1 MEARG
6 SHPRVATAQWLTT
19 GILAGG
25 AMAINGCAECLKKQR
40 EIDRLA
46 EALQRL
52 KQKLRYQ
59 ERQATE
65 GFFGSATPSAKR
77 PVKAST
83 PPPQAPKR
91 KGARPGH
98 LGVGRHTFDASQAE
112 QVVDIPPVVGDRCPD
127 CDAVL
132 EDKGTDS
139 RAVLESHPVKAERIL
154 YRLPK
159 RYCPRCRRTFQP
171 RAPAVLPQSL
181 YGNQLIATATTMHYL
196 HGIPLGRV
204 CEQTGLGPGS
214 VVEVFHRLARVFA
227 GIPDRLI
234 QEYRQAPVK
243 HADETGWRTN
253 GHNGYAWL
261 FATPHLS
268 LFLFRQTR
276 AASVPQ
282 QVFGKPW
289 LPGCLVVDRY
299 GGYNKVP
306 CAIQYCYS
314 HLLREVQDLE
324 KEFPE
329 AAEVT
334 AFVSTVAP
342 QLALAMGLRAQP
354 ISDAEFARQAVA
366 LKAQLMTSME
376 APAQHLG
383 IRRIQEIFRANG
395 DRLYHW
401 AEDRRIPAENN
412 LAERDL
418 RPTVIARK
426 VSFGSQSD
434 AGAHTRGVLMSVLHT
449 LKKRGRDVVAHLKGV
464 LDQLADDIHQDPW
477 PLLFPEGPT

>member
-1 MEARG
+1 MVG
-6 SHPRVATAQWLTT
+6 
-19 GILAGG
+19 AG
-25 AMAINGCAECLKKQR
+25 MAINGCTECLKKQR
-40 EIDRLA
+40 EIDRLT
-46 EALQRL
+46 EELQRL
-52 KQKLRYQ
+52 KQNLRYQ
-59 ERQATE
+59 ARQAQE
-65 GFFGSATPSAKR
+65 GFFGSSTPSAKL
-77 PVKAST
+77 PVKPST
-83 PPPQAPKR
+83 KLADTPKR
-91 KGARPGH
+91 RGARPGH
-98 LGVGRHTFDASQAE
+98 QGTGRQAFDEHHAE
-112 QVVDIPPVVGDRCPD
+112 RVVDVAAPVGDHCPD
-127 CDAVL
+127 CHAPL
-132 EDKGTDS
+132 EGKGTAS
-139 RAVLESHPVKAERIL
+139 RAVLESRPVKAERVL

-171 RAPAVLPQSL
+171 RAPAVLPKSL
-181 YGNQLIATATTMHYL
+181 YGNQLLATATTMHYL
-196 HGIPLGRV
+196 HGIPLGKV

-214 VVEVFHRLARVFA
+214 VVEVFHRVARLLAD
-227 GIPDRLI
+227 IPERLI

-243 HADETGWRTN
+243 HADETSWRTK
-253 GHNGYAWL
+253 GQNGYAWL
-261 FATPHLS
+261 FATPRLS

-306 CAIQYCYS
+306 CAIQYCYG

-324 KEFPE
+324 KEFPQ
-329 AAEVT
+329 AAEVQ

-354 ISDAEFARQAVA
+354 IADAEFFRQAAA
-366 LKAQLMTSME
+366 LKAQIIASME
-376 APAQHLG
+376 APAHHLG
-383 IRRIQEIFRANG
+383 IRHIQEIFRANA

-401 AEDRRIPAENN
+401 AEDRRIPADNN

-434 AGAHTRGVLMSVLHT
+434 AGAHTRGILMSVLHT
-449 LKKRGRDVVAHLKGV
+449 LKKRQVDVVAHLKGV
-464 LDQLADDIHQDPW
+464 LDRLADDLHQDPW
-477 PLLFPEGPT
+477 PLLFPEGPTCD

>member
-1 MEARG
+1 
-6 SHPRVATAQWLTT
+6 
-19 GILAGG
+19 
-25 AMAINGCAECLKKQR
+25 MAINGCAECLKKQQ
-40 EIDRLA
+40 EIDRLT

-52 KQKLRYQ
+52 QQKLRYH

-65 GFFGSATPSAKR
+65 GFFGSATPSAKL
-77 PVKAST
+77 PGKANT
-83 PPPQAPKR
+83 PLATAPRR

-98 LGVGRHTFDASQAE
+98 PGAGRHAFDARQAE
-112 QVVDIPPVVGDRCPD
+112 RVIDIPPVGDARCPE
-127 CDAVL
+127 CATLL

-139 RAVLESHPVKAERIL
+139 RAVVESHPVKAERVL

-171 RAPAVLPQSL
+171 RAPAVLPKSL
-181 YGNQLIATATTMHYL
+181 YGNQLLATATTMHYL
-196 HGIPLGRV
+196 HGIPLGKV

-214 VVEVFHRLARVFA
+214 MVEIFHRVARLCA
-227 GIPDRLI
+227 GIPDQLI
-234 QEYRQAPVK
+234 QAYRRAPVK

-253 GHNGYAWL
+253 GKNGYAWL
-261 FATPHLS
+261 FATPRLS

-324 KEFPE
+324 KEFPD

-366 LKAQLMTSME
+366 LKAQLLATME
-376 APAQHLG
+376 EPAHHLG
-383 IRRIQEIFRANG
+383 IRRIQEIFQANV

-401 AEDRRIPAENN
+401 AKDRRIPADNN

-434 AGAHTRGVLMSVLHT
+434 AGAQTRGVLMSVLHT
-449 LKKRGRDVVAHLKGV
+449 MKKRQVDVVAHLKAV
-464 LDQLADDIHQDPW
+464 LDQLALDLQQDPF
-477 PLLFPEGPT
+477 PLLFPEAPT

>member
-1 MEARG
+1 M
-6 SHPRVATAQWLTT
+6 TL
-19 GILAGG
+19 
-25 AMAINGCAECLKKQR
+25 NGCTACLKKQR
-40 EIDRLA
+40 EIDRLT
-46 EALQRL
+46 EELQRL
-52 KQKLRYQ
+52 RQKLRYQ

-65 GFFGSATPSAKR
+65 GFFGSATPSAKL
-77 PVKAST
+77 PVKANT
-83 PPPQAPKR
+83 PPSKALKR
-91 KGARPGH
+91 KGAQPGH
-98 LGVGRHTFDASQAE
+98 PGAGRQAFDASQAE
-112 QVVDIPPVVGDRCPD
+112 RVIDIAPIVGNRCPD
-127 CDAVL
+127 CNARL
-132 EDKGTDS
+132 EDKGTAG
-139 RAVLESHPVKAERIL
+139 RAVLESCPVKAERVL
-154 YRLPK
+154 YQLPK
-159 RYCPRCRRTFQP
+159 QYCPSCRRTFQP
-171 RAPAVLPQSL
+171 RAPAVLPKSL

-196 HGIPLGRV
+196 HGIPLGKV
-204 CEQTGLGPGS
+204 CDQMGLGPGS
-214 VVEVFHRLARVFA
+214 VVEVFHRVARLFA
-227 GIPDRLI
+227 GVPDRLI

-261 FATPHLS
+261 FATSRLS

-282 QVFGKPW
+282 YVFGKSW

-329 AAEVT
+329 VAEVK

-354 ISDAEFARQAVA
+354 LSDPKFAQQAPA
-366 LKAQLMTSME
+366 LKAQIMASME
-376 APAQHLG
+376 APARHLG
-383 IRRIQEIFRANG
+383 ICRIQEIFRANA

-401 AEDRRIPAENN
+401 AEDRRVPAENN

-434 AGAHTRGVLMSVLHT
+434 AGAHTRGILMSVLHT
-449 LKKRGRDVVAHLKGV
+449 LKKRHMDVVAQLKRV
-464 LDQLADDIHQDPW
+464 LDQLAFNLYQDPF

>member
-1 MEARG
+1 M
-6 SHPRVATAQWLTT
+6 
-19 GILAGG
+19 
-25 AMAINGCAECLKKQR
+25 AMAMNGCAECLKKPR
-40 EIDRLA
+40 EIDRLT
-46 EALQRL
+46 EEIQGLR
-52 KQKLRYQ
+52 QKLRYQ
-59 ERQATE
+59 ERRANE
-65 GFFGSATPSAKR
+65 GFFGSATSSAKR
-77 PVKAST
+77 PVKANT
-83 PPPQAPKR
+83 PSAPEPRR

-98 LGVGRHTFDASQAE
+98 PGVGRQAFDASQAE
-112 QVVDIPPVVGDRCPD
+112 RVVEVATEVGERCPD
-127 CDAVL
+127 CDALL
-132 EDKGTDS
+132 EEKGTDS
-139 RAVLESHPVKAERIL
+139 RLVLESRPVKAERVL

-159 RYCPRCRRTFQP
+159 HYGPRCRRTFQP
-171 RAPAVLPQSL
+171 RAPAVLPKSL

-214 VVEVFHRLARVFA
+214 LVEICHRLARLCA
-227 GIPDRLI
+227 GIPDHLI
-234 QEYRQAPVK
+234 VEYRQAPVK

-261 FATPHLS
+261 FATPRLS
-268 LFLFRQTR
+268 VFLFRQTR

-282 QVFGKPW
+282 QVFGKSW

-299 GGYNKVP
+299 SGYNKVP

-324 KEFPE
+324 KEFPDST
-329 AAEVT
+329 EVM

-342 QLALAMGLRAQP
+342 QLTLAMRLRAQP
-354 ISDAEFARQAVA
+354 IEDAAFARQAAA
-366 LKAQLMTSME
+366 LKAQLMASME

-383 IRRIQEIFRANG
+383 IHRIQEIFRANG
-395 DRLYHW
+395 DRLYQW
-401 AEDRRIPAENN
+401 VDDRRIPAENN

-434 AGAHTRGVLMSVLHT
+434 AGAQTRGILMSVLHT
-449 LKKRGRDVVAHLKGV
+449 LKKRQVDVVAYLKAV
-464 LDQLADDIHQDPW
+464 LDQLALDSHQDPF
-477 PLLFPEGPT
+477 PLLFPEAPT

>member
-1 MEARG
+1 
-6 SHPRVATAQWLTT
+6 
-19 GILAGG
+19 
-25 AMAINGCAECLKKQR
+25 MALHGCAECLKKQQK
-40 EIDRLA
+40 IDRLT

-52 KQKLRYQ
+52 QQKLRYQ

-65 GFFGSATPSAKR
+65 GFFGSATPSAKL
-77 PVKAST
+77 PVKANT
-83 PPPQAPKR
+83 PLATAPRR

-98 LGVGRHTFDASQAE
+98 PGAGRRAFDASQAE
-112 QVVDIPPVVGDRCPD
+112 RVVDIAPGLGDRCPD
-127 CDAVL
+127 CDARW
-132 EDKGTDS
+132 EDQGTDS
-139 RAVLESHPVKAERIL
+139 RAVIASRPVKAERVR

-159 RYCPRCRRTFQP
+159 RYCPRCCRTFQP
-171 RAPAVLPQSL
+171 RAPAVLPKSL
-181 YGNQLIATATTMHYL
+181 SGNQLLATATTRHDL
-196 HGIPLGRV
+196 SGIPLGKV

-214 VVEVFHRLARVFA
+214 MVEVCHRVARLCA
-227 GIPDRLI
+227 AIPDRLI

-243 HADETGWRTN
+243 HADETSWRTN
-253 GHNGYAWL
+253 GHKGDAWL
-261 FATPHLS
+261 FATPRLS

-282 QVFGKPW
+282 HVFGKPW

-299 GGYNKVP
+299 SGYTKVP
-306 CAIQYCYS
+306 CAIQSGYS
-314 HLLREVQDLE
+314 HLLREVQGLD
-324 KEFPE
+324 KEFPK

-342 QLALAMGLRAQP
+342 QLALAMGLRAPP
-354 ISDAEFARQAVA
+354 ISDSEFAQQAAA
-366 LKAQLMTSME
+366 LKAQIRAMME
-376 APAQHLG
+376 TPAHHLG
-383 IRRIQEIFRANG
+383 IRRLQEIFRANV

-434 AGAHTRGVLMSVLHT
+434 AGAQTRGVLMSVLHT
-449 LKKRGRDVVAHLKGV
+449 LKKRQVDVVAHLKAV
-464 LDQLADDIHQDPW
+464 LDQLALDIRQDPF
-477 PLLFPEGPT
+477 PLLFPEAPT

>member
-1 MEARG
+1 
-6 SHPRVATAQWLTT
+6 
-19 GILAGG
+19 
-25 AMAINGCAECLKKQR
+25 MAINGCAECLKKQR
-40 EIDRLA
+40 EIDRLT
-46 EALQRL
+46 EELQRL
-52 KQKLRYQ
+52 RQKLRYQ

-77 PVKAST
+77 PVKANT
-83 PPPQAPKR
+83 PPPKVPQR

-98 LGVGRHTFDASQAE
+98 PGVGRHAFDASHAE
-112 QVVDIPPVVGDRCPD
+112 RVVDIAPAVGNRCPA
-127 CDAVL
+127 CDARL
-132 EDKGTDS
+132 ADKGTAC
-139 RAVLESHPVKAERIL
+139 RAVLESYPLKAERVL
-154 YRLPK
+154 YRSPK
-159 RYCPRCRRTFQP
+159 QYCPRCRRTFQP
-171 RAPAVLPQSL
+171 RTPAILPKSL
-181 YGNQLIATATTMHYL
+181 YGNQLLATATTMHYL
-196 HGIPLGRV
+196 HGIPLGKV

-214 VVEVFHRLARVFA
+214 VVEVFQRVARLFA
-227 GIPDRLI
+227 SIPERLI
-234 QEYRQAPVK
+234 QEYRRAPVK

-261 FATPHLS
+261 FATPRLS

-314 HLLREVQDLE
+314 HLLREVQDLD
-324 KEFPE
+324 KEFPDV
-329 AAEVT
+329 AEVT

-342 QLALAMGLRAQP
+342 QLALAMGLRTQP
-354 ISDAEFARQAVA
+354 ISDLEFTRQAAA
-366 LKAQLMTSME
+366 LKAQLMTTME
-376 APAQHLG
+376 EPAQHLG

-401 AEDRRIPAENN
+401 AEDRRIPADNN

-434 AGAHTRGVLMSVLHT
+434 AGAHTRGILMSVLHT
-449 LKKRGRDVVAHLKGV
+449 LKKRQVEAVAHLKKV
-464 LDQLADDIHQDPW
+464 LDQLAIDIQQDPF
-477 PLLFPEGPT
+477 PLLFPTAPT

>member
-1 MEARG
+1 
-6 SHPRVATAQWLTT
+6 V
-19 GILAGG
+19 
-25 AMAINGCAECLKKQR
+25 
-40 EIDRLA
+40 
-46 EALQRL
+46 
-52 KQKLRYQ
+52 
-59 ERQATE
+59 
-65 GFFGSATPSAKR
+65 
-77 PVKAST
+77 
-83 PPPQAPKR
+83 
-91 KGARPGH
+91 
-98 LGVGRHTFDASQAE
+98 QAE
-112 QVVDIPPVVGDRCPD
+112 R
-127 CDAVL
+127 L
-132 EDKGTDS
+132 
-139 RAVLESHPVKAERIL
+139 L

-171 RAPAVLPQSL
+171 RAPAVLPKSL
-181 YGNQLIATATTMHYL
+181 YGNQLLATATTMHYL
-196 HGIPLGRV
+196 HGIPLGKV
-204 CEQTGLGPGS
+204 CDQTGLGPGS
-214 VVEVFHRLARVFA
+214 LVEIFHRVARVFA

-243 HADETGWRTN
+243 HADETSWRTL
-253 GHNGYAWL
+253 GKNGYAWL
-261 FATPHLS
+261 FATPRLS

-314 HLLREVQDLE
+314 HLLRDVQDLE

-329 AAEVT
+329 SVEVT

-342 QLALAMGLRAQP
+342 QLALAMGLRSQP
-354 ISDAEFARQAVA
+354 ISDHEFSRQAAA
-366 LKAQLMTSME
+366 LKAQIIATMD

-383 IRRIQEIFRANG
+383 IRRVQEIFRAHA

-401 AEDRRIPAENN
+401 ADDRRVPAENT

-418 RPTVIARK
+418 RPTVIARQ

-434 AGAHTRGVLMSVLHT
+434 AGAHTRGILMSVLHT
-449 LKKRGRDVVAHLKGV
+449 LKKRQVDGVAHLKRV
-464 LDQLADDIHQDPW
+464 LDQLAIASYQDPF
-477 PLLFPEGPT
+477 PLLFPTDST